1 MDYATCSAFESLN
14 IGKKMVIA
22 AEEQLSQVMAPVMKE
37 CDGEGCCAPVGVT
50 AKRALLVANIEE
62 RVVVGLSDAIQA
74 LAKTPEEFL
83 FCFMA
88 PPKPGDSATHMH
100 EVLLQ
105 AFCFE
110 HDIYIIK
117 VGFIILFTI
126 QQPPPPKLLAT
137 FHLKLICIH
146 LKQRHAFINSPTL
159 SLSSLPKQIDSAE
172 KLSRLLGSTTLQ
184 SCALVQKTMSADH
197 QHEILSKVEDQ
208 LVDYC
213 EEHWEDPVKP
223 VVKLPE
229 K

>member
-126 QQPPPPKLLAT
+126 QKKPHPPNSSQPFTLNSFAYILNRDTLL
-137 FHLKLICIH
+137 LIA
-146 LKQRHAFINSPTL
+146 QL
-159 SLSSLPKQIDSAE
+159 SLSLLPPQTD
-172 KLSRLLGSTTLQ
+172 
-184 SCALVQKTMSADH
+184 
-197 QHEILSKVEDQ
+197 
-208 LVDYC
+208 
-213 EEHWEDPVKP
+213 
-223 VVKLPE
+223 
-229 K
+229 

>member
-1 MDYATCSAFESLN
+1 MDYATCSVEQSLK
-14 IGKKMVIA
+14 ISKKMVV
-22 AEEQLSQVMAPVMKE
+22 AEEQVMAEMKE
-37 CDGEGCCAPVGVT
+37 VGVV
-50 AKRALLVANIEE
+50 AKRALLMANIEE
-62 RVVVGLSDAIQA
+62 RVVLGLSDASQA
-74 LAKTPEEFL
+74 LDKTPEEFL

-88 PPKPGDSATHMH
+88 PPKPGDSATHML

-117 VGFIILFTI
+117 
-126 QQPPPPKLLAT
+126 
-137 FHLKLICIH
+137 
-146 LKQRHAFINSPTL
+146 
-159 SLSSLPKQIDSAE
+159 IDSAE

-184 SCALVQKTMSADH
+184 SCALIQKTLSADR
-197 QHEILSKVEDQ
+197 QHEVLSKVEDQ

-213 EEHWEDPVKP
+213 EEHWEDAIKP